1 MAKFTFSHFN
11 CQFLTLKLLR
21 PGSLSKHLIGFEII
35 KMTKNH
41 ENQYIIFISW
51 YNFFL
56 KKILI
61 MFMF

>member
-51 YNFFL
+51 YTFF
-56 KKILI
+56 
-61 MFMF
+61 